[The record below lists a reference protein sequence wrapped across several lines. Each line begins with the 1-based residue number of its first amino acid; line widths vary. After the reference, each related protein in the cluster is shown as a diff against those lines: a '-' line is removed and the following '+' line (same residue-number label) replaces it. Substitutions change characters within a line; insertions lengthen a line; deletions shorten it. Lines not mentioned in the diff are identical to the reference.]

1 MMETPRSYQERFE
14 REFLSQYAA
23 LSENSRGRRFPLAAC
38 DIRTEYQ
45 RDRDR
50 IIHSKSF
57 RRLKHKTQMF
67 LSPGGDHYRTRLTHT
82 MEVAQIARTISR
94 ALRLNEDLTEAIALG
109 HDLGHTPFGHSGER
123 ALNKILQE
131 QGGFRHNEQ
140 SERVVCYLENGAKG
154 LNLTYEV
161 IDGIAHHT
169 GDVMPCTLEGCV
181 VRMSDR
187 IAYLNHDIQDA
198 VGAGILRSEDIPRSC
213 QKTLGYTHGQRID
226 TLIRDCIASSMGR
239 DHITMS
245 EGIASAMMELRSYM
259 FTHVY
264 NNTSDM
270 EMDRRVKH
278 VIDHLFAYYMQH
290 TDLLPEAYALQ
301 REHFGVQQAVADYIA
316 GMTDRYAIASFEQ
329 SFVPRPRN

>member
-1 MMETPRSYQERFE
+1 MTETPRSYQERFE
-14 REFLSQYAA
+14 REFLSPRAA
-23 LSENSRGRRFPLAAC
+23 KSENTRGRAREISPC

-82 MEVAQIARTISR
+82 MEVSQIARTISR

-123 ALNKILQE
+123 ALDSILKA

-140 SERVVCYLENGAKG
+140 SERVVCFLEGDGKG

-181 VRMSDR
+181 VRLSDR

-198 VGAGILRSEDIPRSC
+198 VGAGILQNEDIPSSC
-213 QKTLGYTHGQRID
+213 LETLGYTHGQRID
-226 TLIRDCIASSMGR
+226 TLIRDCVKTSRDSDTIA
-239 DHITMS
+239 MS
-245 EGIASAMMELRSYM
+245 EEIGGAMMELRTFM
-259 FTHVY
+259 FSHVY
-264 NNTSDM
+264 NNTSDL
-270 EMDRRVKH
+270 EMDRRARH

-290 TDLLPEAYALQ
+290 TELLPETYARQ
-301 REHFGVQQAVADYIA
+301 RDRFGIQQAVADYVA
-316 GMTDRYAIASFEQ
+316 GMTDRYAIADFERA
-329 SFVPRPRN
+329 FVPKPRI